1 MRAQKKC
8 GFTLIEL
15 LCVTAII
22 GILASLLLGAV
33 GRAFAR
39 VKRFEWEAKSH
50 ELIDRFRDR
59 MRENFGT
66 TPKYPLLTVE
76 QLYEANL
83 IDSALRDFLKDK
95 RVQFFPFSSE
105 TTESTWILIV
115 DLGNKQT
122 YWMAKKEIFPR
133 DR

>member
-1 MRAQKKC
+1 MRARKKL

-39 VKRFEWEAKSH
+39 VKRFEWEEKSQM
-50 ELIDRFRDR
+50 LIDRFRDR

-66 TPKYPLLTVE
+66 APKYPLLTVE
-76 QLYEANL
+76 RMYEGNL
-83 IDSALRDFLKDK
+83 IDSTLKDFLKDK

-115 DLGNKQT
+115 DLGNKRS
-122 YWMAKKEIFPR
+122 YWMANKEIIPR